1 MWNNMLVSF
10 RSHGDCGCSEQ
21 QVQTDI
27 QFAEDDMTW
36 VDQLPVLR
44 INTGE
49 SFPASLCRFI
59 NSTAFIYLPAWLWSG
74 SNVSVCFSHVGTYVW
89 RHTHAQMSPYRHCPV
104 SSEDVCITGHITQRI
119 NKYRGVHQIHM
130 TWGFFFSGGEV
141 CGRTHHQPS
150 PETQMSQN
158 HERGRRAW
166 HEASPE
172 QLLMAGSVSF
182 VTPSSETHT
191 QTHLVFLKSISWIRA
206 IFKFF
211 FLKIFILFLIFLSY
225 KQPTYFLYL

>member
-89 RHTHAQMSPYRHCPV
+89 RHTHAQVSPYRHCK

-130 TWGFFFSGGEV
+130 TWVFFFSVVVKFVVAHITSQALKLKWVKIMSVGEEHDMRHHQSSCLWLAQSV
-141 CGRTHHQPS
+141 LLHPLLRRTHK
-150 PETQMSQN
+150 
-158 HERGRRAW
+158 
-166 HEASPE
+166 
-172 QLLMAGSVSF
+172 
-182 VTPSSETHT
+182 HT
-191 QTHLVFLKSISWIRA
+191 
-206 IFKFF
+206 
-211 FLKIFILFLIFLSY
+211 
-225 KQPTYFLYL
+225 